1 VSDPEPRAW
10 QTRTA
15 QETEALARQFSAAL
29 PDLSRW
35 PAVVYLR
42 GELGAGKTT
51 WARGLLAARGQD
63 RVRSP
68 TYPILE
74 VYALPD
80 LTVVHLDLY
89 RVTGAGAGA
98 GAGEVE
104 TLGARELHAPGHLW
118 LIEWPQRGA
127 GALPAAD
134 LEVSF
139 EPHPAGRR
147 IVAEARSALGSQW
160 LAAITDQPSHGD

>member
-1 VSDPEPRAW
+1 MSNPEPRAW
-10 QTRTA
+10 QSRTA

-35 PAVVYLR
+35 PAVVYLL

-51 WARGLLAARGQD
+51 WARGLLAARGQG

-74 VYALPD
+74 VYALPG

-89 RVTGAGAGA
+89 RVAGA
-98 GAGEVE
+98 VE
-104 TLGARELHAPGHLW
+104 IEALGARELHAPGHLW

-139 EPHPAGRR
+139 ELHPAGRR
-147 IVAEARSALGSQW
+147 IVAEGRTALGLRW
-160 LAAITDQPSHGD
+160 LAAVADTPSQAD